1 MAERVRDRIA
11 NDADDRIGRR
21 RQLVVHPLAVFA
33 GVDHERSR
41 QKENFAS
48 CKSTL
53 GKGQESRCEMNPNVY
68 RVLANLNE
76 ALRVVARSLDV
87 LKDEK
92 LLTPQLSELRELT
105 TEQLRAEINQ
115 AVTINLHNREIEI
128 ASQFQQER
136 LRLEERM
143 KES

>member
-1 MAERVRDRIA
+1 
-11 NDADDRIGRR
+11 
-21 RQLVVHPLAVFA
+21 
-33 GVDHERSR
+33 
-41 QKENFAS
+41 
-48 CKSTL
+48 
-53 GKGQESRCEMNPNVY
+53 MNPNVY